1 MVYEGLIMEVE
12 KDYIV
17 VLTNNNNYLKL
28 KKKTNIDVG
37 KKIMFL
43 EEDIIKKRKNSIKPL
58 IGIAA
63 AIILLIT
70 TIMGQYGLELISGF
84 NAYAIVSLDI
94 NPSLEFQVDKKEIVR
109 KIKSLNDDGEELL
122 DDRMIGMK
130 IEEAI
135 LFSVKTALNK
145 KYINDENNV
154 VLISDV
160 MMNSEENND
169 LKVIEDTIIDKME
182 KDEEMENIN
191 FIYVQADKH
200 DLKKA
205 RESKVSIGKYE
216 VYKILSDNNSDLKVE
231 DIKDK
236 RVSDIV
242 KENKNLTKDKRV
254 KIKKRKN
261 EQIYN
266 KGNTINS
273 NNNKTNY
280 HKNQEKINDMKSED
294 KVNKKK
300 NTNNDKIKK
309 KFETKAKNKD
319 KNDNKF
325 NNKKKTELDAVDVKG
340 KKNREIDK
348 KDNLQK
354 HNGKKTKNVNRI
366 KDNIKNPQENI
377 GKNKKES
384 NREKIKD
391 KRDNENYD
399 KKNITGKDKNNQG
412 NKSNRDKNNNKKN
425 KNE

>member
-1 MVYEGLIMEVE
+1 MVFEGLIMEVE

-160 MMNSEENND
+160 MMNNEENND

-182 KDEEMENIN
+182 KDEEMGNIN
-191 FIYVQADKH
+191 FIYVQADKQ

-216 VYKILSDNNSDLKVE
+216 VYKILSDKNSDLKVE

-261 EQIYN
+261 EQIDNNGN
-266 KGNTINS
+266 KINS

-294 KVNKKK
+294 KVNRKK

-325 NNKKKTELDAVDVKG
+325 NNKKKTGLDAVDFKG

-348 KDNLQK
+348 KDNLEK

-366 KDNIKNPQENI
+366 KDNNKNLQENI